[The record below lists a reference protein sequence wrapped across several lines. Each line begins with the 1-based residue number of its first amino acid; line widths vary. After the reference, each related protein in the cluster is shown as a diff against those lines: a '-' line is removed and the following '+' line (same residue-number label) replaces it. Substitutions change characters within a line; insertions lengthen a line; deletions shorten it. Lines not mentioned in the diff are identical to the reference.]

1 MTMPLKDTMQIG
13 FYQPEKTVTGPA
25 YGPGFKVMATV
36 LCAVLAGYGT
46 TVALRYPLLQ
56 YGIGVQLLLLG
67 AALML
72 GVSYYWFL
80 RSVVIIDERGIR
92 QTWMFNRQVEW
103 RDVRSAKMIGIP
115 FFTWLF
121 PPRLVVRT
129 GNAFATF
136 NGGSKPVLIE
146 FAKISLA
153 YQMKK

>member
-1 MTMPLKDTMQIG
+1 MQTG
-13 FYQPEKTVTGPA
+13 FYQPAGTVSGPA
-25 YGPGFKVMATV
+25 YGPGFKLIATV
-36 LCAVLAGYGT
+36 VCAVLAGHGV
-46 TVALRYPLLQ
+46 TVGLRYPLLQ
-56 YGIGVQLLLLG
+56 YGLSVQLLLLG
-67 AALML
+67 AAVML

-80 RSVVIIDERGIR
+80 RSVVVIDARGIR
-92 QTWMFNRQVEW
+92 QTWMFNREVEW

-115 FFTWLF
+115 FFTWLV

-153 YQMKK
+153 FQMKK